1 MSGTAASERDR
12 GQSSGPEERG
22 DTLVRVMLETALGCI
37 YVDVDTARAPAT
49 AANFLRY
56 VDGGHYNGGRFHRTV
71 RPDNQPEDAVKIEV
85 IQAGVNPNRPGD
97 YGPIT
102 LERTGQTGLAH
113 GDGTISMARREP
125 DSATSDFFICLGDQP
140 ELDYGGA
147 RNQDGQ
153 GFAAFG
159 RVVDGLDVARAI
171 QRRPAEGQAL
181 TPPVAIL
188 RATRIPR

>member
-1 MSGTAASERDR
+1 MGAEWDSAVQGHDNRAQIGGSATAP
-12 GQSSGPEERG
+12 G
-22 DTLVRVMLETALGCI
+22 
-37 YVDVDTARAPAT
+37 PAT

-56 VDGGHYNGGRFHRTV
+56 VDGGHYNGGRFHRVVT
-71 RPDNQPEDAVKIEV
+71 PENQPGDAVKIEV
-85 IQAGVNPNRPGD
+85 VQAGVNPNRPGD
-97 YGPIT
+97 YGPIP
-102 LERTGQTGLAH
+102 LERTSQTGLAH
-113 GDGTISMARREP
+113 RDGTISMARREP

-140 ELDYGGA
+140 ELDEGGA
-147 RNQDGQ
+147 RNPDGQ

-188 RATRIPR
+188 RATRIPRG